1 MSNKNKPFITEV
13 GSDKVAFSLTDDN
26 KILIDSPMYS
36 GDIKNALR
44 LCSMT
49 ERYILKYRKAIRA
62 AIKYFK

>member
-13 GSDKVAFSLTDDN
+13 GGDKVTFSLTDDN

-44 LCSMT
+44 LCSVA
-49 ERYILKYRKAIRA
+49 ERHILKYRKAIRA

>member
-1 MSNKNKPFITEV
+1 MSDKNKPFVTEV
-13 GSDKVAFSLTDDN
+13 GSDKVTFSLTNDN
-26 KILIDSPMYS
+26 KILINSSMYN

-49 ERYILKYRKAIRA
+49 ERYILKYREAIRA

>member
-1 MSNKNKPFITEV
+1 MSDKNKPFVTEV
-13 GSDKVAFSLTDDN
+13 GSDKETFSLTDDN
-26 KILIDSPMYS
+26 EILIDSPMYN

-49 ERYILKYRKAIRA
+49 ERYILKYREAIRV

>member
-13 GSDKVAFSLTDDN
+13 GSDKVTFSLTNDN

-44 LCSMT
+44 LCTMA
-49 ERYILKYRKAIRA
+49 ERHILNYRKAIRA

>member
-1 MSNKNKPFITEV
+1 MSDKNKPFITEV
-13 GSDKVAFSLTDDN
+13 GSDKLIFSLTDDN

-44 LCSMT
+44 LCSVA
-49 ERYILKYRKAIRA
+49 ERHILKYREAIRA